1 MLRDVSV
8 KVLLVVGFMVAGLLP
23 LMIFALMSYA
33 TSRTILKDQAFQQL
47 ESIRNIKIH
56 QLEAFFHEKESQV
69 RVLAKNP
76 QVIRFFHDIEKWR
89 QQAGPGRNHSL
100 LFSQSDGKFESDPA
114 YRTLHDHYFPYFE
127 YFVRQN
133 AFYDLFLIMPD
144 DGLVAFTV
152 IKESDFGTVLSKTRS
167 PLHDAWQQ
175 AEQSEELVLTD
186 TRLYQPSNN
195 VPAQFA
201 VVRVRDKG
209 KTIGYLAVQISM
221 DSIDRIMGER
231 SGMGETGETYLVGE
245 DLLMRSDSFL
255 DPEGHSVLA
264 SLSGSLKENGV
275 DSVASRKAVNGQWGS
290 EIVVDYNGNR
300 VLSAYGPLRLG
311 AFRWGLMAE
320 IDEQEID
327 QHIAQALNG
336 RILLIMSLSAALLLS
351 LAFLISVFFSRG
363 ISNVTS
369 EMEDLVDEILMGRL
383 HARSDPDKVGT
394 DFRRVVTRTN
404 QLIDAFVNQINERRK
419 MEEVMEYNQRMESIG
434 TLAGGIAHDFN
445 NILTYMFTY
454 SDIIIEKLKPGTMEH
469 ESMIEIQKAI
479 HRASELV
486 SQVMAFSRQAR
497 QEKRPIQ
504 VSLIVKEVVKLLKAT
519 LPKNISV
526 KKHIETDNLYIMA
539 EPSQVYQITMNLCT
553 NAFHAMQETGG
564 TLTVRLAEMAS
575 ADGDGQTHC
584 LLSVVDTGTGMDE
597 ATRARIFEPYFTT
610 RPPGQGSG
618 MGLAVV
624 HGIVQTLGGR
634 INVDSVPG
642 EGTRIDVWLPAGE
655 RPAES
660 DRVSSRASLKQGEGR
675 IVFVDD
681 EEQIGKSTA
690 QLLRS
695 RGYTVSVYT
704 DSRKADAHLKARPD
718 EDDLLITDLNMP
730 HMNGIQLI
738 GNMRKRGDMRPAI
751 LLTGYSEMLDDAA
764 VGELSGTTVMFKPYL
779 PDQLGSEIESALERS
794 RESS

>member
-8 KVLLVVGFMVAGLLP
+8 KVFLVVGFMVAGLLP

-33 TSRTILKDQAFQQL
+33 TSRTILKNQAFQQL

-69 RVLAKNP
+69 RVLARNP
-76 QVIRFFHDIEKWR
+76 QVVRFFRDIEQWR
-89 QQAGPGRNHSL
+89 QAAGGEGDQQRL
-100 LFSQSDGKFESDPA
+100 LSRSGGTFDSDPA
-114 YRTLHDHYFPYFE
+114 YRKLHDHYFPYFE
-127 YFVRQN
+127 YFVKQN

-144 DGLVAFTV
+144 NGFVAFTV
-152 IKESDFGTVLSKTRS
+152 IKESDFGTVLSRTRS
-167 PLHDAWQQ
+167 PLHDAWRR
-175 AEQSEELVLTD
+175 AEESEELILTD
-186 TRLYQPSNN
+186 TKLYQPSNN

-201 VVRVRDKG
+201 AVRVRDEG

-275 DSVASRKAVNGQWGS
+275 DSEASRKAIRGQWGS
-290 EIVVDYNGNR
+290 DVVVDYNGNR
-300 VLSAYGPLRLG
+300 VLSAYGPLQLG
-311 AFRWGLMAE
+311 TFRWGLMAE

-327 QHIAQALNG
+327 QQIAEALNG

-369 EMEDLVDEILMGRL
+369 EIEDLVDEILMGKL

-454 SDIIIEKLKPGTMEH
+454 SDIIIERLKPDTIEH

-504 VSLIVKEVVKLLKAT
+504 VSLIVKEAVKLLKAT
-519 LPKNISV
+519 LPKNITV
-526 KKHIETDNLYIMA
+526 NKHIETDNLTIMA
-539 EPSQVYQITMNLCT
+539 EPSQLYQITMNLCT
-553 NAFHAMQETGG
+553 NAFHAMQESGG
-564 TLTVRLAEMAS
+564 TLTVRLAEVES
-575 ADGDGQTHC
+575 QDEDSGTEC
-584 LLSVVDTGTGMDE
+584 LLSITDTGMGMDE

-610 RPPGQGSG
+610 KPSGQGSG

-624 HGIVQTLGGR
+624 HGIVQTLEGR
-634 INVDSVPG
+634 IAVSSSPG
-642 EGTRIDVWLPAGE
+642 EGTRVDVMLPAAV
-655 RPAES
+655 RPTDE
-660 DRVSSRASLKQGEGR
+660 DRVLSRPGLKSGEGR

-690 QLLRS
+690 QLLGAH
-695 RGYTVSVYT
+695 GYTVSVYT
-704 DSRKADAHLKARPD
+704 DSRDADSHLEAHPHD
-718 EDDLLITDLNMP
+718 DDLLITDLNMP

-751 LLTGYSEMLDDAA
+751 LLTGYSEMLDDSQVNALA
-764 VGELSGTTVMFKPYL
+764 MTTVMFKPYM
-779 PDQLGSEIESALERS
+779 PEQLMQEIEAALERS
-794 RESS
+794 GTS